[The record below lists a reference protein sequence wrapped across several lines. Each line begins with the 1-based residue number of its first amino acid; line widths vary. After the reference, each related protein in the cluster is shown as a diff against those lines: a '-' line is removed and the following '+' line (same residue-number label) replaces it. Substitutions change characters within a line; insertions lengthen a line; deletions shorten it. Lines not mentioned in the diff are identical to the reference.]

1 MKKHGCL
8 FVEDIPVL
16 NNEENSMYY
25 SKNHKGLVFVDR
37 NMGEL
42 EFSGTCGIYAQDTE
56 IWNPDENWK
65 EKFTTVTV
73 CNGITE
79 ICAGVLEQF
88 PNVKK
93 LNLSKSLTCIEMT
106 DALKTLLLT
115 NNVLVHA
122 AYGSCGDAF
131 AQAHGLRFLPKN
143 IELGWHRNE
152 VHDESTKLIL
162 RFHEDGT
169 TDLLID
175 IFTAG
180 VSAGSSG
187 GASLERPMPS
197 EYALGCTLKEF
208 ADMFPTQYREQIM
221 NNPEVKIFLER
232 EAERKMKTKERRMS
246 DGR

>member
-1 MKKHGCL
+1 MA
-8 FVEDIPVL
+8 I
-16 NNEENSMYY
+16 YY
-25 SKNHKGLVFVDR
+25 SKNHDGLLFIESSF
-37 NMGEL
+37 GEL
-42 EFSGTCGIYAQDTE
+42 IIQGRGSIGPEDSETWSG
-56 IWNPDENWK
+56 DERWK
-65 EKFTTVTV
+65 ETTAAITI
-73 CNGITE
+73 GDRITE
-79 ICAGVLEQF
+79 IGGGLLELF
-88 PNVKK
+88 SNVKT
-93 LNLSKSLTCIEMT
+93 LHLPKSLRCIGMT
-106 DALKTLLLT
+106 DGLKSLLHA
-115 NNVLVHA
+115 NDVLVHS
-122 AYGSCGDAF
+122 AYGSYGDAF
-131 AQAHGLRFLPKN
+131 AQEYGLRFLPEN
-143 IELGWHRNE
+143 IELGWYRDE
-152 VHDESTKLIL
+152 EHDESTKLIL